1 MEANPNPSSNPQQE
15 LSEMQQNDPK
25 AGGAPVKTQEE
36 IDEMRKQIA
45 LSNEYE
51 N

>member
-25 AGGAPVKTQEE
+25 AGAPVKTQEE